1 MTCLIS
7 ISLPAATFNLDQRRM
22 ATIIVAA
29 RSLAAYVLGARLCGV
44 ALDGGC
50 DYHWKGISG
59 AEVVELETI
68 IQAIG
73 VEVSRQS
80 EEDGFGAV
88 DDMYRPTEDPA
99 CGRAREI
106 LSRADV
112 GRALDALTAA
122 LLIHRALT
130 PDEAAEIILT
140 AFASE

>member
-7 ISLPAATFNLDQRRM
+7 ISFPATTFNLDQRRM

-73 VEVSRQS
+73 VEVARQS
-80 EEDGFGAV
+80 EEDGVRGRWRCV
-88 DDMYRPTEDPA
+88 PPHRRPA
-99 CGRAREI
+99 AREI

-112 GRALDALTAA
+112 QRAMVRVDRGPADPHGA
-122 LLIHRALT
+122 
-130 PDEAAEIILT
+130 DGG
-140 AFASE
+140 